1 MILTI
6 ENEEYENI
14 ELQEKYIDYDIDCE
28 IKILNE

>member
-6 ENEEYENI
+6 ENEEYETI

-28 IKILNE
+28 INILNE

>member
-1 MILTI
+1 MIII

-14 ELQEKYIDYDIDCE
+14 ELQEEYIDYDIDCE